1 MDKILIVEDDEKLR
15 AELEKFLKNN
25 GYNISTI

>member
-15 AELEKFLKNN
+15 VELEKFLKNN
-25 GYNISTI
+25 GYNISI